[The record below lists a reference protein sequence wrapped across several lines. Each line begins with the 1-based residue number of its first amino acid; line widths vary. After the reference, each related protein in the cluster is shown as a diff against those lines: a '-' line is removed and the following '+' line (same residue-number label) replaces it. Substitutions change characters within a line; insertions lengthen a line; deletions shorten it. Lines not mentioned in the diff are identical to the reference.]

1 MKFKIGKREQKDLFI
16 SWITISIAFA
26 IMFLMPALNISSIPF
41 VLIVSLFAVGTGFIL
56 HELAHKYMAI
66 KYGCHAE
73 FRAWSQGL
81 IFAIILPIITLGTVL
96 FAAPGAVYIHGPHIN
111 NKQNGII
118 SLAGPATN
126 IILSILFF
134 IIGFASA
141 NLLIKEVFIIS
152 AQINAFLG
160 FFNLLPVFV
169 LDGAKVFKWDIK
181 VWLLAIL
188 IAGLLSFA
196 PKLVFFFL

>member
-73 FRAWSQGL
+73 FRAWIQGL

>member
-1 MKFKIGKREQKDLFI
+1 MKFKIGKREQNDLLI

-26 IMFLMPALNISSIPF
+26 IMFLMPALNISDIPF
-41 VLIVSLFAVGTGFIL
+41 VLIVSLFAVGTGFVL
-56 HELAHKYMAI
+56 HELAHKYTAI

-73 FRAWSQGL
+73 YRAWRQGL
-81 IFAIILPIITLGTVL
+81 IFAIILPIITLGTFL

-134 IIGFASA
+134 IIGLSSS
-141 NLLIKEVFIIS
+141 NLLVTSIFVP
-152 AQINAFLG
+152 AATINALLG

-196 PKLVFFFL
+196 PELVFFFL